1 MVAGS
6 IWALLTF
13 FFQNII
19 SWAGSDLKYVVLARA
34 IFGGAQGVH
43 FPALASISSRN
54 LNTKDRIFFFSATS
68 AGSAVGALFTG
79 TVGSYANEAYGWPYV
94 FYFIGKKFFDTKIQ
108 CPSIHI
114 LIYFTGFFALI
125 WVSVLKFYAMN
136 LTSQKRKGLGN
147 SSSENFVSNSNGQ
160 VPWSLYLKSSTLW
173 YFKYL
178 PLYLTV

>member
-6 IWALLTF
+6 TWALLTF

-19 SWAGSDLKYVVLARA
+19 SWAGSDLRYVVLARA

-54 LNTKDRIFFFSATS
+54 LNNKDRTFFFSATS
-68 AGSAVGALFTG
+68 AGSAMGALFTG
-79 TVGSYANEAYGWPYV
+79 TLGSYANEAYGWPYV
-94 FYFIGKKFFDTKIQ
+94 FYFIGKNIFYIYFLSYIRS
-108 CPSIHI
+108 PSIDI
-114 LIYFTGFFALI
+114 IYFTGFFALI

-136 LTSQKRKGLGN
+136 LTSQKRKDLGN

-173 YFKYL
+173 YLKSL
-178 PLYLTV
+178 SL

>member
-108 CPSIHI
+108 CPSGFNTHSDIFYRIFCTDLGISSKI
-114 LIYFTGFFALI
+114 LCHESNKPKKERFGKLI
-125 WVSVLKFYAMN
+125 
-136 LTSQKRKGLGN
+136 
-147 SSSENFVSNSNGQ
+147 
-160 VPWSLYLKSSTLW
+160 
-173 YFKYL
+173 
-178 PLYLTV
+178 

>member
-1 MVAGS
+1 MAAGS

-13 FFQNII
+13 FFQTVI

-54 LNTKDRIFFFSATS
+54 LNNKDRTFFFSATS
-68 AGSAVGALFTG
+68 AGSAIGALFTG

-94 FYFIGKKFFDTKIQ
+94 FYFIGKNIFIFIFF
-108 CPSIHI
+108 
-114 LIYFTGFFALI
+114 LIYKVLQYIFFTGFFALI

-136 LTSQKRKGLGN
+136 LTSQKRKDLGN

-173 YFKYL
+173 YLKSL
-178 PLYLTV
+178 SL